1 MEGFRTAEI
10 VNYDINQQRLNVSAL
25 IYVYENK
32 ICDGSSTGVLVYFVF
47 PDLTGTMNMRGSRR

>member
-47 PDLTGTMNMRGSRR
+47 PDLTGTMNMR